1 MSRSLLANCHWLAC
15 QRFFSQTTIRLEDGL
30 GVDHASSSPVRKARD
45 TMRELQAAQV
55 AAALILR
62 ARMPVGALRLTKL
75 MYLVEREAMKR
86 SVFPIVGDDI
96 CAMQMGMGLSR
107 TYNLMIEKPDT
118 PTTGE
123 WGKHIERT
131 PKGLTVS
138 KGIGE
143 SALTGLSAND
153 VKVIDEVWREY
164 GSKSNDEL
172 IHEVHHGLREWKAHW
187 ESEDRRRA
195 SVKVPYEVLFKLLC
209 GMSDAD
215 AEDAAA
221 EVAYFQA
228 ITDWDGMQ
236 AVA

>member
-1 MSRSLLANCHWLAC
+1 
-15 QRFFSQTTIRLEDGL
+15 
-30 GVDHASSSPVRKARD
+30 
-45 TMRELQAAQV
+45 MRELQAAQV

-62 ARMPVGALRLTKL
+62 ARMPVEALRLTKL

-86 SVFPIVGDDI
+86 SVFPIVGDDL
-96 CAMQMGMGLSR
+96 CAMRKGMGLSR
-107 TYNLMIEKPDT
+107 TYNLMIEKPET
-118 PTTGE
+118 HTTGE

-153 VKVIDEVWREY
+153 VKVIDEVWLEH

-172 IHEVHHGLREWKAHW
+172 IHEVHHGLEEWKDHW
-187 ESEDRRRA
+187 ESESRNSG
-195 SVKVPYEVLFKLLC
+195 SVKAPYEVLFKVLC
-209 GMSDAD
+209 GMSDAH
-215 AEDAAA
+215 ARDAAA

-228 ITDWDGMQ
+228 ITDRDGMQ
-236 AVA
+236 EVA